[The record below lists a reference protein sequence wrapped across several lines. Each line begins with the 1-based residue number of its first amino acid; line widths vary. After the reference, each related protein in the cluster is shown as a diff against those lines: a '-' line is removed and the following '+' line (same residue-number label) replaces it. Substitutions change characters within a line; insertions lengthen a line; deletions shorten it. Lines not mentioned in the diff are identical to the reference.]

1 MCILDSI
8 FSAPDEARNLK
19 INDKI
24 SLFLSLRNIF
34 WDGLR
39 NGKIRSISCRE
50 RGQSQRRYKTSRA
63 DNEVSQNF
71 HNIFPA
77 YYRFHTEVSIKTLHR
92 LSTFNK
98 VGPSP
103 ILWIRILWKFC
114 KILFAALKTSPALCP
129 VEQWPLASSY
139 KHSTTLPWQS
149 NKWYNLLNIQHL
161 TKRGSLP

>member
-63 DNEVSQNF
+63 DNEISQNF
-71 HNIFPA
+71 HNILPA
-77 YYRFHTEVSIKTLHR
+77 YALSHLRVYKDTTLIKHFQQGGAISDSLNPNIVKVLQNIVCSSKNLPCTLSR
-92 LSTFNK
+92 GT
-98 VGPSP
+98 V
-103 ILWIRILWKFC
+103 
-114 KILFAALKTSPALCP
+114 
-129 VEQWPLASSY
+129 ASSLQLQ
-139 KHSTTLPWQS
+139 TL
-149 NKWYNLLNIQHL
+149 NYFAMAI
-161 TKRGSLP
+161 